1 MNLDKYFRCYA
12 TIDLDNI
19 RKNAENL
26 KAKLKDDTG
35 MLGVIKT
42 DAYGHGAVPVAK
54 AIDDICFGFA
64 VATAYEAHNLRA
76 HGNIHRDLPVDIFSE
91 FVQKSAEIGPPAH
104 TF

>member
-12 TIDLDNI
+12 KIDLDNI

-26 KAKLKDDTG
+26 KAKLKDNTG

-54 AIDDICFGFA
+54 AIDDICSGFA

-76 HGNIHRDLPVDIFSE
+76 HGIDKPIFLL
-91 FVQKSAEIGPPAH
+91 FY
-104 TF
+104 

>member
-42 DAYGHGAVPVAK
+42 DAYGHGAVPVFEADLLPGGYG
-54 AIDDICFGFA
+54 AAGGLSPSEGTEQYRA
-64 VATAYEAHNLRA
+64 GGTARCRRLCS
-76 HGNIHRDLPVDIFSE
+76 GL
-91 FVQKSAEIGPPAH
+91 
-104 TF
+104 